1 MLWSITNP
9 VRLGMADLT
18 IQKLDE
24 VRIRVIS
31 TSGTVRSELKEAFS
45 YFVPNFR
52 HMPKY
57 KFGIWDGR
65 ISLYDLR
72 NSSTY
77 LGLLTKVLQFA
88 DNRGLSVEIDQSEF
102 SPHESIDFESFM
114 ASFKAKH
121 ELRDYQKE
129 VLKIASTESKALFL
143 SATGSGKSLSLYAL
157 IRMISRPTLLIV
169 PSIQL
174 VGQMYGDFKDYSSV
188 DPTFDV
194 EAMVQQ
200 IHGGQTKEVSKPI
213 VISTWQSIYKMPPEY
228 FANFEVVIADE
239 AHEDKSEKLRQLIE
253 KCKNSKYRYGFTG
266 TLDGTLTNEMILRG
280 LFGDVHQVSR
290 TSDLIDKGVLADLR
304 LKQVILQYPERVRR
318 ENARKVYQ
326 EEVEYLLSSEARMNF
341 LTKLSLKCPGNS
353 LILFQRVEGHG
364 KKIYEQLKLENE
376 SLGLNRKIFLV
387 HGGISKDKRLEIV
400 NVAEQ
405 GDGVIIVASLGT
417 FARGINIRNLE
428 NLIFA
433 FGLKAKITTLQGIG
447 RGLRIGRSNK
457 VTVFD
462 ICDDLSW
469 KTWQNY
475 SLRHAIERMKIYQEE
490 RFNYSIVKVALE
502 GPETKAKGN

>member
-1 MLWSITNP
+1 
-9 VRLGMADLT
+9 
-18 IQKLDE
+18 
-24 VRIRVIS
+24 
-31 TSGTVRSELKEAFS
+31 
-45 YFVPNFR
+45 
-52 HMPKY
+52 
-57 KFGIWDGR
+57 
-65 ISLYDLR
+65 
-72 NSSTY
+72 
-77 LGLLTKVLQFA
+77 
-88 DNRGLSVEIDQSEF
+88 
-102 SPHESIDFESFM
+102 
-114 ASFKAKH
+114 
-121 ELRDYQKE
+121 
-129 VLKIASTESKALFL
+129 
-143 SATGSGKSLSLYAL
+143 
-157 IRMISRPTLLIV
+157 
-169 PSIQL
+169 
-174 VGQMYGDFKDYSSV
+174 MYGDFKDYSSV

>member
-1 MLWSITNP
+1 
-9 VRLGMADLT
+9 MADLVVR
-18 IQKLDE
+18 KLDE
-24 VRIRVIS
+24 VRIRVLS
-31 TSGTVRSELKEAFS
+31 TSGTIRHELKEAFS

-77 LGLLTKVLQFA
+77 IGLLTKVLQFA
-88 DNRGLSVEIDQSEF
+88 DSRGLSVEIDPSEF
-102 SPHESIDFESFM
+102 APHKSVDLEAFLSTFR
-114 ASFKAKH
+114 AKH

-129 VLKIASTESKALFL
+129 VLRIASTESKGLFL
-143 SATGSGKSLSLYAL
+143 SSTGSGKSLSAYAL
-157 IRMISRPTLLIV
+157 IRLINRPTLLIV

-194 EAMVQQ
+194 AEMVQQ
-200 IHGGQTKEVSKPI
+200 IHGGQSKEVSKQI
-213 VISTWQSIYKMPPEY
+213 VISTWQSIYKLPAEY
-228 FANFEVVIADE
+228 FERFELVIADE
-239 AHEDKSEKLRQLIE
+239 AHEDKSDKLRQLIE

-290 TSDLIDKGVLADLR
+290 TSDLIEKGVLADLK
-304 LKQVILQYPERVRR
+304 LKQVILQYPPEVRR
-318 ENARKVYQ
+318 LNARKVYQ
-326 EEVEYLLSSEARMNF
+326 EEVEFLLSSQERMNF
-341 LTKLSLKCPGNS
+341 LTRLTLKCPGNT
-353 LILFQRVEGHG
+353 LVLFQRVEEHG
-364 KKIYEQLKLENE
+364 EKIFEQLKLENE
-376 SLGLNRKIFLV
+376 RLGLNRKIFLV

-400 NVAEQ
+400 NVAEES
-405 GDGVIIVASLGT
+405 DGVIIVASLGT
-417 FARGINIRNLE
+417 FSRGINIRNLE

-469 KTWQNY
+469 KSWANY
-475 SLRHAIERMKIYQEE
+475 SLRHATERMKIYQEE
-490 RFNYSIVKVALE
+490 RFNYSIVKVKL
-502 GPETKAKGN
+502 